1 MPISKLKVIDYHI
14 EKYKKPVFLF
24 LLCILLLGAFFFYS
38 LKVTVTGKTVE
49 HKAQV
54 IGTTISHGH
63 GPMTQVLHVKLNNGK
78 ELYVNN
84 DGAIIKNG
92 TKVLII
98 ERYRNNNAAS
108 IYEFKNKI

>member
-1 MPISKLKVIDYHI
+1 MIYNKAIKFVPAAKS
-14 EKYKKPVFLF
+14 
-24 LLCILLLGAFFFYS
+24 AAS
-38 LKVTVTGKTVE
+38 TGLPTRCFGIRLWQTVE